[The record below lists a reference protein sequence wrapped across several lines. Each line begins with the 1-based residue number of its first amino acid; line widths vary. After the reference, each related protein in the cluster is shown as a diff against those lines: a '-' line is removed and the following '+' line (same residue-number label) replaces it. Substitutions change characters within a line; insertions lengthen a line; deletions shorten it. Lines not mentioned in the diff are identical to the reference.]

1 MNGPELTNWPQYNIT
16 SKKYAGLDVD
26 VTIETNLYEDR
37 MDFWL
42 NDIPKLLLPAQT
54 TLLPITTESSTRTP
68 KKHNGS
74 QPCSSRI
81 PIAFVLLYV
90 LVSRLV
96 IF

>member
-1 MNGPELTNWPQYNIT
+1 VNGPELTNWPQYNIANKT
-16 SKKYAGLDVD
+16 YAALDVN

-68 KKHNGS
+68 HKHNGS

-81 PIAFVLLYV
+81 PIVFALLYV